1 MKFSYNW
8 LKELAGI
15 KESPQK
21 LTEFLTLRAFE
32 VESATKTG
40 GDWVLD
46 VKLLPNRVADASGHA
61 GMAREIA
68 TLKKLKIKSQQSKV
82 IESKTRRASDVLRV
96 KIENPEDCPRYT
108 ARVMTAV
115 KVKPSPAWLRQR
127 LTVCGIQ
134 SINNVVDAANYVM
147 LELGQPLHVFDM
159 EKLKVKSQKSKVIVV
174 RRAEH
179 GEKLLALD
187 EKTYQLT
194 PEMLVIADELKPIA
208 IAGIKGGKDSGVST
222 RTKTIVLESAN
233 FNPVR
238 ARIGSHRLGLKT
250 DASYRFEH
258 GMDPNQTAPAIDRL
272 AELIQ
277 KVAGGEILAGQ
288 IDAYPRPPKPKI
300 ILLRPDRASRLIGE
314 AIPSS
319 FYEASF
325 KRLGWSYA
333 KKDGDYLVR
342 PSTERLDLEIEE
354 DAIEEMVRLW
364 GYEKIRPSAPRIE
377 ARSILPNEA
386 RAWEEK
392 IKDILVGAGFT
403 EAYAYVFASDKLL
416 GAFGDSPQGLL
427 EIANPTSLETHYLS
441 NHPARQYLKMAAD
454 NLRHNDAVSV
464 FGIAPGFTPLDAR
477 TGGAAAASGSLRLT
491 GFKPATRPSPE
502 MPAKEKRYLVII
514 RAAKEA
520 KGKD

>member
-179 GEKLLALD
+179 G
-187 EKTYQLT
+187 
-194 PEMLVIADELKPIA
+194 
-208 IAGIKGGKDSGVST
+208 
-222 RTKTIVLESAN
+222 
-233 FNPVR
+233 
-238 ARIGSHRLGLKT
+238 
-250 DASYRFEH
+250 
-258 GMDPNQTAPAIDRL
+258 
-272 AELIQ
+272 
-277 KVAGGEILAGQ
+277 
-288 IDAYPRPPKPKI
+288 
-300 ILLRPDRASRLIGE
+300 
-314 AIPSS
+314 
-319 FYEASF
+319 
-325 KRLGWSYA
+325 
-333 KKDGDYLVR
+333 
-342 PSTERLDLEIEE
+342 
-354 DAIEEMVRLW
+354 
-364 GYEKIRPSAPRIE
+364 
-377 ARSILPNEA
+377 
-386 RAWEEK
+386 
-392 IKDILVGAGFT
+392 
-403 EAYAYVFASDKLL
+403 
-416 GAFGDSPQGLL
+416 
-427 EIANPTSLETHYLS
+427 
-441 NHPARQYLKMAAD
+441 
-454 NLRHNDAVSV
+454 
-464 FGIAPGFTPLDAR
+464 
-477 TGGAAAASGSLRLT
+477 
-491 GFKPATRPSPE
+491 
-502 MPAKEKRYLVII
+502 
-514 RAAKEA
+514 
-520 KGKD
+520 